1 MEYITKQFVTKKKNQ
16 RVSNCFLIKSIYYRM
31 VNHILIFSFQSRMLS
46 KHFPYLVH
54 SVHVCMFNIDYAS
67 VVAVFCE
74 I

>member
-16 RVSNCFLIKSIYYRM
+16 RVPNCFLIKSIHYRM
-31 VNHILIFSFQSRMLS
+31 VNHILISSFQLRMMS

-67 VVAVFCE
+67 VEAVSCE
-74 I
+74 L